1 VLEAREGQQGNPEG
15 TGRSETEKGRQKV
28 GREPTRDSTQGQ
40 AIHFRPATWTTTP
53 CWPVFVT
60 RIKDGSKTMGEE
72 ETIVIEGAPI
82 AEAAEPV
89 EESQEKLVQQRI
101 PGTFDPPDPAV
112 QEAAQE
118 YVELLTSRMAI
129 EQKERVARATLL
141 ERMHE
146 HDVQECELDGYIV
159 KIISTNKE
167 KITVKKTESAEA
179 VFESAD

>member
-1 VLEAREGQQGNPEG
+1 
-15 TGRSETEKGRQKV
+15 
-28 GREPTRDSTQGQ
+28 
-40 AIHFRPATWTTTP
+40 
-53 CWPVFVT
+53 
-60 RIKDGSKTMGEE
+60 MGEE